1 MAFFGPPHE
10 NEDRQRAGFQH
21 IRTRGS
27 SRLILD
33 IAVALLHLQF
43 LRQSNM
49 PAWDPAAETCGGVV
63 DGGQAIGR
71 VYLDMHP
78 FRPLPTTW

>member
-1 MAFFGPPHE
+1 M
-10 NEDRQRAGFQH
+10 
-21 IRTRGS
+21 
-27 SRLILD
+27 
-33 IAVALLHLQF
+33 ALLHLQF